1 MNYLTIRKHLLLLSI
16 LLELSFPVSSQKKSE
31 LTLGIALP
39 EMLNAGFKYGTD
51 FQVGGAV
58 GFMPVINFL
67 TLTGGIFYNFPGK
80 TGKTNPDS
88 WNINLGG
95 TFIDII
101 KNDRVIAFYSRL
113 GRRLNFKNGSGLN
126 IDFGLGVFQSREA
139 GLKPSARVDVSL
151 PRSISVNPVGGISYF
166 IKF

>member
-67 TLTGGIFYNFPGK
+67 TLTGGIFYNF
-80 TGKTNPDS
+80 
-88 WNINLGG
+88 
-95 TFIDII
+95 
-101 KNDRVIAFYSRL
+101 RV
-113 GRRLNFKNGSGLN
+113 
-126 IDFGLGVFQSREA
+126 
-139 GLKPSARVDVSL
+139 VSL
-151 PRSISVNPVGGISYF
+151 RTDISLSVHETQCKKFCKLDF
-166 IKF
+166 IF